1 MTELLLIA
9 YNCLVTPLLY
19 LSAKIAGFIN
29 PKIWK
34 GLQGRK
40 KLIKNVQENLPITKR
55 ANPRIWIHV
64 SSYGEF
70 LQVKPV
76 LTHLKKLDPA
86 IFIITSFFSPSG
98 YEHVPSQQPVDFK
111 CYLPFD
117 SYFQARRF
125 ISVIAPKVAVI
136 VRHDIWPNFVWR
148 LKREKIPLILIDA
161 SIPEKSFRLLPIFK
175 GINRSLFNLFQTI
188 LAISETEAERLAQL
202 VDDPAKIFVVGD
214 TKYDQVFERS
224 KNLHK
229 IKPLLEAPKI
239 REKKI
244 FVVGSSWP
252 ADEAFILPAFEQ
264 LCKRFEDMLMI
275 LAPHEPSNEHIQPVE
290 RQLKQARL
298 SSTRF
303 SQFKPGQFDSHC
315 LIIDEIGLL
324 ANIYY
329 LGKIAFVGGSFHYKI
344 HNVLEP
350 AVYGIPVMFGPKM
363 KNSVEAQYLL
373 KNEAA
378 ILVRS
383 TQEIIDVITNML
395 KKPEQAK
402 AYGERAKQVV
412 MQNVG
417 SSEKIAQFLLQYL

>member
-1 MTELLLIA
+1 MTQLLLIV

-19 LSAKIAGFIN
+19 LGAKIAGFIN

-34 GLQGRK
+34 GWQGRK
-40 KLIKNVQENLPITKR
+40 QLIKNIQQNLPINNR
-55 ANPRIWIHV
+55 VGPRIWIHV

-76 LTHLKKLDPA
+76 LTHLKKLNPR

-98 YEHVPSQQPVDFK
+98 YEHVPNQQPVDYK

-117 SYFQARRF
+117 SYFQAKRF
-125 ISVIAPKVAVI
+125 ISSIAPWVAVI

-148 LKREKIPLILIDA
+148 LRREKIPLILIDA
-161 SIPEKSFRLLPIFK
+161 TIPEKSFRLLPVFK

-188 LAISETEAERLAQL
+188 LTISETEAEKLRQL
-202 VDDPAKIFVVGD
+202 VDDPTKILVIGD

-224 KNLHK
+224 KNLNR
-229 IKPLLEAPKI
+229 IKPLLEEPKI
-239 REKKI
+239 KQKTI

-252 ADEAFILPAFEQ
+252 ADENFILPAFQQ
-264 LCKRFEDMLMI
+264 LVERFENLLMI
-275 LAPHEPSNEHIQPVE
+275 LVPHEPSTGHIQQVE
-290 RQLKQARL
+290 RQLEQARL
-298 SSTRF
+298 TSTRY

-324 ANIYY
+324 ATIYS
-329 LGKIAFVGGSFHYKI
+329 LGKIAFVGGSFHHKI

-363 KNSVEAQYLL
+363 NNSAEAQYLL

-383 TQEIIDVITNML
+383 TQEIVDVITNML
-395 KKPEQAK
+395 EHPNLAQ
-402 AYGERAKQVV
+402 AYGERAKQIV

-417 SSEKIAQFLLQYL
+417 SSEKIAQFLQQYL